1 LKRLRVFGYGDV
13 IYRDKFII
21 AKNPFIGN
29 LQMLLGFLEG
39 MLGCSL
45 EPRITTSPMVL
56 EVIERSR

>member
-1 LKRLRVFGYGDV
+1 V

-39 MLGCSL
+39 ILGCSL
-45 EPRITTSPMVL
+45 ETRITTSPMVL
-56 EVIERSR
+56 EVVERGR